1 MISNTTEIVSFSCH
15 KGYSLTGASNSTCT
29 IFGNWSDPVPNCD
42 AITNES
48 VSSPIS
54 VIIGATVGG
63 VLLLIMLTVIYFA
76 NCKRRNI
83 YISKIHG
90 QNKKN
95 AEEYE
100 HNMELNPMHATF
112 DKRKIHTTFL
122 YEETS
127 ADESDWRDLTQQSHI
142 HNNVSG
148 LTVVGE
154 SPLFELAN
162 STLGDV
168 CDVSTAMHSSSEI
181 SNYPYYSPLQKPDD
195 SLYEPQEPVTSE
207 AKFSTSSEK
216 TDASDNYAHLVS
228 LPGASRMDSSTM
240 YAELM
245 SHDIMASVCESCSL

>member
-1 MISNTTEIVSFSCH
+1 
-15 KGYSLTGASNSTCT
+15 
-29 IFGNWSDPVPNCD
+29 
-42 AITNES
+42 
-48 VSSPIS
+48 
-54 VIIGATVGG
+54 
-63 VLLLIMLTVIYFA
+63 
-76 NCKRRNI
+76 
-83 YISKIHG
+83 
-90 QNKKN
+90 
-95 AEEYE
+95 
-100 HNMELNPMHATF
+100 MHATF

-142 HNNVSG
+142 HNNVCG
-148 LTVVGE
+148 LTAVGE

-162 STLGDV
+162 STLGNV

-207 AKFSTSSEK
+207 AKFSTSSGKADASDNYAHLVSLLGASRMDSSTMYAELMSHNITTSVKAAHYDSFKDYPYYSPLQNPDGSLYETQEPVTSEAKFSTSSEK

-240 YAELM
+240 YAEIM
-245 SHDIMASVCESCSL
+245 SHYITTSVCESCSL